1 MIGGDGMANQNKSFL
16 TEEERGVLTP
26 NSPFF
31 PREARERF
39 FEAEGDITAMLK
51 YLPTGTKKGGGK

>member
-1 MIGGDGMANQNKSFL
+1 MANQNKSFL
-16 TEEERGVLTP
+16 TEEERSVLTP

-51 YLPTGTKKGGGK
+51 YLPTDTKKGGGK

>member
-1 MIGGDGMANQNKSFL
+1 MANQNKSFL
-16 TEEERGVLTP
+16 TEEERSVLTP